1 MGSDSAALKRTSPI
15 TAWLTRA
22 GPTAFS
28 AYAIIAAFSTYFC
41 MYAFRKPFTA
51 AAFEGH
57 YDVPGLGDLKWK
69 VILVV
74 SQILGYTVS
83 KFAGIKIVSE
93 LTPARRGFAIIV
105 LIVVAELALG
115 LFAITPAPWSAVW
128 LFVNGVPLGM
138 IWGLVFGFLEGRRT
152 TEALGAG
159 LSASFIV
166 ASGAVKTVATW
177 VLHWGAVEVSPG
189 KFGPGVISEAA
200 MPFVVG
206 AFFFPLILFFVFL
219 LTRLPPPNAEDIAM
233 RVRREPMNRSER
245 KRFFKAFLPGL
256 VVLTSLHFVLTA
268 LRTIRDDFGADIWKE
283 LLGSNNKPE
292 IMTWTEIPVALGV
305 LIALGAIFRVKDNR
319 KAMLVM
325 LAIMGGGAALLGVA
339 TLGHEAGIVS
349 HEAWMI
355 LLGLGLY
362 LAYVPFGAMLFDRLI
377 AASGWVATAGFM
389 IYVTD
394 AVGYLGSV
402 TMTLAKD
409 IFGATLKW
417 SEFLT
422 LLAYATSVVCVAAFL
437 FAGLYFARR
446 TRDMLP
452 DAGPRSG

>member
-1 MGSDSAALKRTSPI
+1 MSDSRI
-15 TAWLTRA
+15 TRWLERR

-51 AAFEGH
+51 AKFAGH
-57 YDVPGLGDLKWK
+57 YDVPALGEIDWK
-69 VILVV
+69 IILVV
-74 SQILGYTVS
+74 SQVLGYTVS

-93 LTPARRGFAIIV
+93 LTPARRGFAIV
-105 LIVVAELALG
+105 LLIAAAEAALG
-115 LFAITPAPWSAVW
+115 LFAITPAPWSALW

-166 ASGAVKTVATW
+166 ASGAVKTV
-177 VLHWGAVEVSPG
+177 GAWWLAAGVS
-189 KFGPGVISEAA
+189 EEA
-200 MPFVVG
+200 MPFIVG
-206 AFFFPLILFFVFL
+206 ACFFPLLLLFVFML
-219 LTRLPPPNAEDIAM
+219 SRLPPPSAQDVAL
-233 RVRREPMNRSER
+233 RVRREPMNGAER
-245 KRFFKAFLPGL
+245 KRFFAAFWPGL
-256 VVLTSLHFVLTA
+256 VVLTALHFVLTA
-268 LRTIRDDFGADIWKE
+268 LRTIRDDFGADIWQA
-283 LLGSNNKPE
+283 LLGSKNRPE

-305 LIALGAIFRVKDNR
+305 LVALGAMFRVKDNR

-325 LAIMGGGAALLGVA
+325 LAIMGGGSALVGLA
-339 TLGHEAGIVS
+339 TLGHDAHVVS

-402 TMTLAKD
+402 SMTLAKD
-409 IFGATLKW
+409 VFGARLEW
-417 SEFLT
+417 HEFLT
-422 LLAYATSVVCVAAFL
+422 ILAYATSIVCVAAFS
-437 FAGLYFARR
+437 FAGVYFARR
-446 TRDMLP
+446 TRDLAP
-452 DAGPRSG
+452 PPA